1 MSNISFSATRWF
13 RPLAGAVIAIGVAGA
28 AQTGHAAVCVNTTP
42 IVPPAQSQGAGAG
55 CGLTAT
61 STTAQVVFAY
71 VSAGDED
78 TLSLFGNTIFDNTSS
93 SPGAEVTLTGL
104 TPGEALPFVFSNLST
119 GLVYTNAEPA
129 TSPDGL
135 PHTAYAETLSPIDVN
150 SAGLFFNGDS
160 PRTPVVLDPSVPAA
174 MNAID
179 TNPADWLFIGF
190 EDLTSDQGGDFDYND
205 LIFAFHNVKA
215 PPSVPEPASLALLGT
230 ALVGLGM
237 IRRRRS

>member
-1 MSNISFSATRWF
+1 MSKISFSAARWF

-28 AQTGHAAVCVNTTP
+28 AQTGYAAVCINTTP
-42 IVPPAQSQGAGAG
+42 IVPPAEGQGAGVG

-61 STTAQVVFAY
+61 STSAQVVFAY

-78 TLSLFGNTIFDNTSS
+78 TLSLFGNQIFDNMTS
-93 SPGAEVTLTGL
+93 SPGDVVSVNGL
-104 TPGEALPFVFSNLST
+104 TPGEALPFVFSNLSS
-119 GLVYTNAEPA
+119 GLTYTNAEPS

-135 PHTAYAETLSPIDVN
+135 PHTAYAVTLSPISTA
-150 SAGLFFNGDS
+150 SAGLFFNGDN
-160 PRTPVVLDPSVPAA
+160 PRGPVVLDPSVPAA
-174 MNAID
+174 MSAID
-179 TNPADWLFIGF
+179 PNPADWLFIGF
-190 EDLTSDQGGDFDYND
+190 EDLTSEQGGDFDYND

-237 IRRRRS
+237 TRRRRT